1 MKKCFHN
8 LKALLAASESSEIFD
23 SYKRINGMSTI
34 ANHELNDILEVS
46 KRIVSLAQTKEQL
59 FGYIFDKS
67 VTVAFTEQFD
77 ILRFSENSILDIELK
92 SGTKPLPEILDQLVR
107 HHYLLSCVSEEREIY
122 LFTYVSESNILYE
135 LVDGDLKESSF
146 DRMVSLISTNY
157 IEEDSL
163 SVLKPDDFIIS
174 PYSDIERFNKFK
186 YFLNTEQRKFVT
198 SRLENINSP
207 YHCMLKGGAGTGK
220 SLVLFDLAKK
230 LTSSW
235 KKVLFIFCSLL
246 NEFRVID
253 SNVTFKFVDIKHSNI
268 RNIKENEY
276 DFIIL
281 DESQRL
287 YKSQFDD
294 LFKTGSVLVF
304 GVDKAQTLRFEEDDV
319 DVEGVLDKSF
329 LKENI
334 FDLKDKVRTDVSLS
348 TFILKFFNKST
359 NGLQPIDFPKVNAV
373 YFSDKKEAIRFIRNL
388 KTVENYT
395 PIEVAEYRA
404 KTTNNLNNEKIYEY
418 SLDGFK
424 VIGREYD
431 NVVIPLDSRVSYVN
445 NRLVFYPNGYFPYK
459 SISGLFQAL
468 TRVRKNL
475 MFVVLNNPTI
485 YIEIQKL
492 INWQIDKKR
501 NIVSERLMKLRS
513 VNGFEIDQIAQ
524 SCKIRVETYEN
535 IENTGIFPNN
545 KILTR
550 LANLYNIDSDF
561 ILGDPI
567 ELSSTDFDILYK
579 QKSKS
584 LSDLDKKRLNEKL
597 LRFIEEF

>member
-23 SYKRINGMSTI
+23 SYKRINDMSTI
-34 ANHELNDILEVS
+34 ANHELKDILEVS

-59 FGYIFDKS
+59 YGYIFDKT
-67 VTVAFTEQFD
+67 VTVTVREQFD
-77 ILRFSENSILDIELK
+77 ILRFSENSILNIELK
-92 SGTKPLPEILDQLVR
+92 SGVKPLPEILDQLVR
-107 HHYLLSCVSEEREIY
+107 HHYLLSCVSEKREIH
-122 LFTYVSESNILYE
+122 LFTYVSEIDILYE
-135 LVDGDLKESSF
+135 LVDGELKESTF
-146 DRMVSLISTNY
+146 DRMVSLISTDY
-157 IEEDSL
+157 VEEDPLSL
-163 SVLKPDDFIIS
+163 LKPDDFVIS
-174 PYSDIERFNKFK
+174 PYSDIERFNNFK

-198 SRLENINSP
+198 YKLENINSP

-230 LTSSW
+230 LTLSG
-235 KKVLFIFCSLL
+235 KKVLFIFCSVLPDYKII
-246 NEFRVID
+246 N
-253 SNVTFKFVDIKHSNI
+253 STVTFNFVDILHI
-268 RNIKENEY
+268 NIKNIKNEY

-287 YKSQFDD
+287 YKEQFND

-304 GVDKAQTLRFEEDDV
+304 GVDKAQTLKYEEDLL
-319 DVEGVLDKSF
+319 DVEGVLEEKFSE
-329 LKENI
+329 ENI

-373 YFSDKKEAIRFIRNL
+373 YFSDKEEAISFIENL
-388 KTVENYT
+388 KTVENYI
-395 PIEVAEYRA
+395 PIEVAQYRA
-404 KTTNNLNNEKIYEY
+404 ITTNNLHNKKIYEY

-445 NRLVFYPNGYFPYK
+445 NRLVFSPNGYFPYK
-459 SISGLFQAL
+459 SINGLFQAL
-468 TRVRKNL
+468 TRVKKNL
-475 MFVVLNNPTI
+475 MFVVVNNPTI

-584 LSDLDKKRLNEKL
+584 LSDLDKKRLNEEL

>member
-23 SYKRINGMSTI
+23 SYKRINDMSTI

-59 FGYIFDKS
+59 YGYIFDKT
-67 VTVAFTEQFD
+67 VTVTVREQFD
-77 ILRFSENSILDIELK
+77 ILRFSENSIFNIELK
-92 SGTKPLPEILDQLVR
+92 SGVKPLPEILDQLVR
-107 HHYLLSCVSEEREIY
+107 HHYLLSCVSGKREIH
-122 LFTYVSESNILYE
+122 LFTYVSEINILYE
-135 LVDGDLKESSF
+135 LVDGDLEESSF
-146 DRMVSLISTNY
+146 DRMVSLISTDY
-157 IEEDSL
+157 VEEDPL

-174 PYSDIERFNKFK
+174 PYSDIERFKNFK

-198 SRLENINSP
+198 YKLENIDSP

-230 LTSSW
+230 LTSSG
-235 KKVLFIFCSLL
+235 KKVLFIFCSALPDHEII
-246 NEFRVID
+246 N
-253 SNVTFKFVDIKHSNI
+253 SNVSFKFVDIVNI
-268 RNIKENEY
+268 NIKNIKNEY

-287 YKSQFDD
+287 YEEQFND
-294 LFKTGSVLVF
+294 LFKTDAVLVF
-304 GVDKAQTLRFEEDDV
+304 GLDKAQTLKYEEDEL
-319 DVEGVLDKSF
+319 DVEGVLDKHFS
-329 LKENI
+329 KENI

-373 YFSDKKEAIRFIRNL
+373 YFLDKNEAIRFIRNL
-388 KTVENYT
+388 KTVKNYT
-395 PIEVAEYRA
+395 PIEVAQYRA
-404 KTTNNLNNEKIYEY
+404 KTTKNLHNKKIYEY
-418 SLDGFK
+418 SLDAFR

-445 NRLVFYPNGYFPYK
+445 NRLIFSPNGYFPYK
-459 SISGLFQAL
+459 SINGLFQAL
-468 TRVRKNL
+468 TRVKKNL
-475 MFVVLNNPTI
+475 MFVVVNNPTI

-501 NIVSERLMKLRS
+501 NIVSERLIKLRS
-513 VNGFEIDQIAQ
+513 VNGFEINQIAK

-545 KILTR
+545 KVLTR
-550 LANLYNIDSDF
+550 LASLYNIDSDF

-584 LSDLDKKRLNEKL
+584 LSDLDKKRLNEEL

>member
-23 SYKRINGMSTI
+23 SYKRINDMSTI

-59 FGYIFDKS
+59 YGYIFDKT
-67 VTVAFTEQFD
+67 VTVTVREQFD
-77 ILRFSENSILDIELK
+77 ILRFSENSIFNIELK
-92 SGTKPLPEILDQLVR
+92 SGVKPLPEILDQLVR
-107 HHYLLSCVSEEREIY
+107 HHYLLSCVSGKREIH
-122 LFTYVSESNILYE
+122 LFTYVSEINILYE
-135 LVDGDLKESSF
+135 LVDGDLEESSF
-146 DRMVSLISTNY
+146 DRMVSLISTDY
-157 IEEDSL
+157 VEEDPL

-174 PYSDIERFNKFK
+174 PYSDIERFKNFK

-198 SRLENINSP
+198 YKLENIDSP

-230 LTSSW
+230 LTSSG
-235 KKVLFIFCSLL
+235 KKVLFIFCSALPDHEII
-246 NEFRVID
+246 N
-253 SNVTFKFVDIKHSNI
+253 SNVSFKFVDIVNI
-268 RNIKENEY
+268 NIKNIKNEY

-287 YKSQFDD
+287 YEEQFND
-294 LFKTGSVLVF
+294 LFKTDAVLVF
-304 GVDKAQTLRFEEDDV
+304 GLDKAQTLKYEEDEL
-319 DVEGVLDKSF
+319 DVEGVLDKHFS
-329 LKENI
+329 KENI

-373 YFSDKKEAIRFIRNL
+373 YFLDKNEAIRFIRNL

-395 PIEVAEYRA
+395 PIEVAQYRA
-404 KTTNNLNNEKIYEY
+404 KTTKNLHNKKIYEY
-418 SLDGFK
+418 SLDAFR

-445 NRLVFYPNGYFPYK
+445 NRLIFSPNGYFPYK
-459 SISGLFQAL
+459 SINGLFQAL
-468 TRVRKNL
+468 TRVKKNL
-475 MFVVLNNPTI
+475 MFVVVNNPTI

-501 NIVSERLMKLRS
+501 NIVSERLIKLRS
-513 VNGFEIDQIAQ
+513 VNGFEINQIAK

-545 KILTR
+545 KVLTR
-550 LANLYNIDSDF
+550 LASLYNIDSDF

-584 LSDLDKKRLNEKL
+584 LSDLDKKRLNEEL

>member
-8 LKALLAASESSEIFD
+8 LKALLTASESSEIFD
-23 SYKRINGMSTI
+23 SYKRINDMSTI
-34 ANHELNDILEVS
+34 ANHELGDILKVS
-46 KRIVSLAQTKEQL
+46 KQIVSLAQTKEQL
-59 FGYIFDKS
+59 YGYIFDKT
-67 VTVAFTEQFD
+67 VTVTIREQFD
-77 ILRFSENSILDIELK
+77 ILRFSEKSILNIELK
-92 SGTKPLPEILDQLVR
+92 SRAKPLPEILDQLVR
-107 HHYLLSCVSEEREIY
+107 HHYLLSCVSGEREIH
-122 LFTYVSESNILYE
+122 LFTYVSEIDILYE

-146 DRMVSLISTNY
+146 ERMVSLISTDY
-157 IEEDSL
+157 VEEEPL
-163 SVLKPDDFIIS
+163 SALKPDDFIIS
-174 PYSDIERFNKFK
+174 PYSDIERFKNFK

-198 SRLENINSP
+198 YKLENIDSP

-230 LTSSW
+230 LTLSG
-235 KKVLFIFCSLL
+235 KKVLFIFCSVLPDHEII
-246 NEFRVID
+246 NR
-253 SNVTFKFVDIKHSNI
+253 NVLFKFVDIKHSNI

-329 LKENI
+329 SKENI

-404 KTTNNLNNEKIYEY
+404 KTTNNLNNKKIYEY

-445 NRLVFYPNGYFPYK
+445 NRLVFSPNGYFPYK
-459 SISGLFQAL
+459 SINGLFQAL

-475 MFVVLNNPTI
+475 MFVVVNNPTI

-501 NIVSERLMKLRS
+501 KIVSERLIKLRS
-513 VNGFEIDQIAQ
+513 VNGFEINQIAE

-535 IENTGIFPNN
+535 IEKTGIFPNN
-545 KILTR
+545 KILTK

-584 LSDLDKKRLNEKL
+584 LSDLDKKKLNEEL

>member
-23 SYKRINGMSTI
+23 SYKRINDMSTI

-59 FGYIFDKS
+59 FGYIFDKT
-67 VTVAFTEQFD
+67 VTVAVREQFD
-77 ILRFSENSILDIELK
+77 ILRFSENSILNIELK
-92 SGTKPLPEILDQLVR
+92 SGIKPLPEILDQLVR

-157 IEEDSL
+157 VEEDSL
-163 SVLKPDDFIIS
+163 SKLKADDFIIS
-174 PYSDIERFNKFK
+174 PYSDIKRFNRFK
-186 YFLNTEQRKFVT
+186 YFLNTEQRRFVT
-198 SRLENINSP
+198 NRIENIDSR

-220 SLVLFDLAKK
+220 SLVLFDLSKK
-230 LTSSW
+230 LTLLG
-235 KKVLFIFCSLL
+235 KKVLFIFCSALPDYKI
-246 NEFRVID
+246 ID
-253 SNVTFKFVDIKHSNI
+253 SNVTFKFVDIVHINI
-268 RNIKENEY
+268 EKIKNEY

-287 YKSQFDD
+287 YKRQFND
-294 LFKTGSVLVF
+294 LFQTGSVLVF
-304 GVDKAQTLRFEEDDV
+304 GVDKAQTLKEEEDKL
-319 DVEGVLDKSF
+319 DVEGTLDKHFS
-329 LKENI
+329 KENI

-373 YFSDKKEAIRFIRNL
+373 YFSDKREAIKFIHNL
-388 KTVENYT
+388 ETLENYI
-395 PIEVAEYRA
+395 PIEVAQYRA
-404 KTTNNLNNEKIYEY
+404 RSTDILHNERIYVG

-431 NVVIPLDSRVSYVN
+431 NVLIPLDSRISYEDN
-445 NRLVFYPNGYFPYK
+445 KLIFSPTGYFPYK
-459 SISGLFQAL
+459 SNNGLFQAL
-468 TRVRKNL
+468 TRVKKNL
-475 MFVVLNNPTI
+475 MFVVIDNPTI
-485 YIEIQKL
+485 YKEIQKV

-501 NIVSERLMKLRS
+501 NIVSERLIRLRS
-513 VNGFEIDQIAQ
+513 VNGFRITDIAK

-535 IENTGIFPNN
+535 IEKTGIFPNN
-545 KILTR
+545 KILTK
-550 LANLYNIDSDF
+550 LANFYNIDSDF

-584 LSDLDKKRLNEKL
+584 LSDLDKKKLNEEL
-597 LRFIEEF
+597 LRIIEEF

>member
-1 MKKCFHN
+1 MIH
-8 LKALLAASESSEIFD
+8 
-23 SYKRINGMSTI
+23 IN
-34 ANHELNDILEVS
+34 ELNDILEVS

-59 FGYIFDKS
+59 YGYIFDKT
-67 VTVAFTEQFD
+67 VTVTVREQFD
-77 ILRFSENSILDIELK
+77 ILRFSENSIFNIELK
-92 SGTKPLPEILDQLVR
+92 SGVKPLPEILDQLVR
-107 HHYLLSCVSEEREIY
+107 HHYLLSCVSGKREIH
-122 LFTYVSESNILYE
+122 LFTYVSEINILYE
-135 LVDGDLKESSF
+135 LVDGDLEESSF
-146 DRMVSLISTNY
+146 DRMVSLISTDY
-157 IEEDSL
+157 VEEDPL

-174 PYSDIERFNKFK
+174 PYSDIERFKNFK

-198 SRLENINSP
+198 YKLENIDSP

-230 LTSSW
+230 LTSSG
-235 KKVLFIFCSLL
+235 KKVLFIFCSALPDHEII
-246 NEFRVID
+246 N
-253 SNVTFKFVDIKHSNI
+253 SNVSFKFVDIVNI
-268 RNIKENEY
+268 NIKNIKNEY

-287 YKSQFDD
+287 YEEQFND
-294 LFKTGSVLVF
+294 LFKTDAVLVF
-304 GVDKAQTLRFEEDDV
+304 GLDKAQTLKYEEDEL
-319 DVEGVLDKSF
+319 DVEGVLDKHFS
-329 LKENI
+329 KENI

-373 YFSDKKEAIRFIRNL
+373 YFLDKNEAIRFIRNL

-395 PIEVAEYRA
+395 PIEVAQYRA
-404 KTTNNLNNEKIYEY
+404 KTTKNLHNKKIYEY
-418 SLDGFK
+418 SLDAFR

-445 NRLVFYPNGYFPYK
+445 NRLIFSPNGYFPYK
-459 SISGLFQAL
+459 SINGLFQAL
-468 TRVRKNL
+468 TRVKKNL
-475 MFVVLNNPTI
+475 MFVVVNNPTI

-501 NIVSERLMKLRS
+501 NIVSERLIKLRS
-513 VNGFEIDQIAQ
+513 VNGFEINQIAK

-545 KILTR
+545 KVLTR
-550 LANLYNIDSDF
+550 LASLYNIDSDF

-584 LSDLDKKRLNEKL
+584 LSDLDKKRLNEEL

>member
-23 SYKRINGMSTI
+23 SYKRINDMSTI

-59 FGYIFDKS
+59 YGYIFDKT
-67 VTVAFTEQFD
+67 VTVTVREQFD
-77 ILRFSENSILDIELK
+77 ILRFSENSIFNIELK
-92 SGTKPLPEILDQLVR
+92 SGVKPLPEILDQLVR
-107 HHYLLSCVSEEREIY
+107 HHYLLSCVSGKREIH
-122 LFTYVSESNILYE
+122 LFTYVSEINILYE
-135 LVDGDLKESSF
+135 LVDGDLEESSF
-146 DRMVSLISTNY
+146 DRMVSLISTDY
-157 IEEDSL
+157 VEEDPL

-174 PYSDIERFNKFK
+174 PYSDIERFKNFK

-198 SRLENINSP
+198 YKLEKIDSP

-230 LTSSW
+230 LTSSG
-235 KKVLFIFCSLL
+235 KKVLFIFCSALPDHEII
-246 NEFRVID
+246 N
-253 SNVTFKFVDIKHSNI
+253 SNVSFKFVDIVNI
-268 RNIKENEY
+268 NIKNIKNEY

-287 YKSQFDD
+287 YEEQFND
-294 LFKTGSVLVF
+294 LFKTDAVLVF
-304 GVDKAQTLRFEEDDV
+304 GLDKAQTLKYEEDEL
-319 DVEGVLDKSF
+319 DVEGVLDKHFS
-329 LKENI
+329 KENI

-373 YFSDKKEAIRFIRNL
+373 YFLDKNEAIRFIRNL

-395 PIEVAEYRA
+395 PIEVAQYRA
-404 KTTNNLNNEKIYEY
+404 KTTKNLHNKKIYEY
-418 SLDGFK
+418 SLDAFR

-445 NRLVFYPNGYFPYK
+445 NRLIFSPNGYFPYK
-459 SISGLFQAL
+459 SINGLFQAL
-468 TRVRKNL
+468 TRVKKNL
-475 MFVVLNNPTI
+475 MFVVVNNPTI

-501 NIVSERLMKLRS
+501 NIVSERLIKLRS
-513 VNGFEIDQIAQ
+513 VNGFEINQIAK

-545 KILTR
+545 KVLTR
-550 LANLYNIDSDF
+550 LASLYNIDSDF

-584 LSDLDKKRLNEKL
+584 LSDLDKKRLNEEL

>member
-23 SYKRINGMSTI
+23 SYKRINDMSTI

-59 FGYIFDKS
+59 YGYIFDKT
-67 VTVAFTEQFD
+67 VTVTVREQFD
-77 ILRFSENSILDIELK
+77 ILRFSENSILNIELK
-92 SGTKPLPEILDQLVR
+92 SGVKPLPEILDQLVR
-107 HHYLLSCVSEEREIY
+107 HHYLLSCVSGKREIH
-122 LFTYVSESNILYE
+122 LFTYVSEINILYE
-135 LVDGDLKESSF
+135 LVDGDLEESSF
-146 DRMVSLISTNY
+146 DRMVSLISTDY
-157 IEEDSL
+157 VEEDPL

-174 PYSDIERFNKFK
+174 PYSDIERFKNFK

-198 SRLENINSP
+198 YKLENIDSP

-230 LTSSW
+230 LTSSG
-235 KKVLFIFCSLL
+235 KKVLFIFCSALPDHEII
-246 NEFRVID
+246 N
-253 SNVTFKFVDIKHSNI
+253 SNVSFKFVDIVNI
-268 RNIKENEY
+268 NIKNIKNEY

-287 YKSQFDD
+287 YEEQFND
-294 LFKTGSVLVF
+294 LFKTDAVLVF
-304 GVDKAQTLRFEEDDV
+304 GLDKAQTLKYEEDEL
-319 DVEGVLDKSF
+319 DVEGVLDKHFS
-329 LKENI
+329 KENI

-373 YFSDKKEAIRFIRNL
+373 YFSDKNEAIRFIRNL

-395 PIEVAEYRA
+395 PIEVAQYRA
-404 KTTNNLNNEKIYEY
+404 KTTNNLHNKKVYEY
-418 SLDGFK
+418 SLDAFR

-445 NRLVFYPNGYFPYK
+445 NRLIFSPNGYFPYK
-459 SISGLFQAL
+459 SINGLFQAL
-468 TRVRKNL
+468 TRVKKNL
-475 MFVVLNNPTI
+475 MFVVVNNPTI

-501 NIVSERLMKLRS
+501 NIVSERLIKLRS
-513 VNGFEIDQIAQ
+513 VNGFEINQIAK

-545 KILTR
+545 KVLTR
-550 LANLYNIDSDF
+550 LASLYNIDSDF

-584 LSDLDKKRLNEKL
+584 LSDLDKKRLNEEL